1 MDSSP
6 PISAAEV
13 RRRLLISAAEDYE
26 PMFHAL
32 WEFGIPADPVPGAP
46 SQNEVKEILWRLIE
60 DGLVDLFQGQ
70 DAQGEFIPVSPK
82 LRKDVFLDPLAWR
95 VIEDPAVDVRYST
108 TAAGDAEVRNHT
120 ESSPDARAP
129 RHTE

>member
-1 MDSSP
+1 MDST

-60 DGLVDLFQGQ
+60 DGFVDLFQGQ
-70 DAQGEFIPVSPK
+70 DAQGEFIPVPPK
-82 LRKDVFLDPLAWR
+82 LRKNVFLDPLAWR

-108 TAAGDAEVRNHT
+108 TAAGDAEVRNRT
-120 ESSPDARAP
+120 ESSPDTRAP

>member
-1 MDSSP
+1 MDST

-32 WEFGIPADPVPGAP
+32 WEFGIPANPVPGAP
-46 SQNEVKEILWRLIE
+46 SENEVKEILWRLIE
-60 DGLVDLFQGQ
+60 DGLVDLFRGQ
-70 DAQGEFIPVSPK
+70 DARGEFISVP
-82 LRKDVFLDPLAWR
+82 RKFRRDVFHDPLAWR
-95 VIEDPAVDVRYST
+95 VMEDPAVDVRYST

-120 ESSPDARAP
+120 EPHPDARAP

>member
-1 MDSSP
+1 MDSSI
-6 PISAAEV
+6 PISEAEV

-32 WEFGIPADPVPGAP
+32 WEFGIPANPVPGAP
-46 SQNEVKEILWRLIE
+46 SANEVKEILWRLIE

-70 DAQGEFIPVSPK
+70 DAGGEFIPVPRK

-95 VIEDPAVDVRYST
+95 VMEDPAVDVRYST

-120 ESSPDARAP
+120 ESRPDARAS
-129 RHTE
+129 RLSD